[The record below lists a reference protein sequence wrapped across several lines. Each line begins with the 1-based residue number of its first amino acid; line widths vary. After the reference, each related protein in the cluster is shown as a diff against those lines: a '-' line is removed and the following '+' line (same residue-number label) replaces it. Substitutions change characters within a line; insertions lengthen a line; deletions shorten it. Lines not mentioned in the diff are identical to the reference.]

1 MLVFD
6 YYDYPH
12 VSDRRPERPKSH
24 QPRATPWVNQGIWK
38 ERECGGNISLTSG
51 EVKIGDNVVAM
62 LRTWTG
68 SCKSQ
73 DGGSF
78 YMDRTKIVS
87 LHKEFQIGETAD
99 KTFKHYNITI
109 LHYYKMLVLD
119 YCL

>member
-1 MLVFD
+1 MWWPCSALELVAAS
-6 YYDYPH
+6 
-12 VSDRRPERPKSH
+12 VR
-24 QPRATPWVNQGIWK
+24 
-38 ERECGGNISLTSG
+38 
-51 EVKIGDNVVAM
+51 
-62 LRTWTG
+62 
-68 SCKSQ
+68 

-109 LHYYKMLVLD
+109 LHYYKMLLLD

>member
-1 MLVFD
+1 MWWPCSALGLVAAS
-6 YYDYPH
+6 
-12 VSDRRPERPKSH
+12 VR
-24 QPRATPWVNQGIWK
+24 
-38 ERECGGNISLTSG
+38 
-51 EVKIGDNVVAM
+51 
-62 LRTWTG
+62 
-68 SCKSQ
+68 